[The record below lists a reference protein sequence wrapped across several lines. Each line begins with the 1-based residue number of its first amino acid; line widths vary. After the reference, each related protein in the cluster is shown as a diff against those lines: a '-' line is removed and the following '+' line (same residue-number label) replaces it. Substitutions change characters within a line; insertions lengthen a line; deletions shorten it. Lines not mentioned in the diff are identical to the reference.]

1 MLSFSLQLVNIP
13 ILSRIFPHLL
23 LQSSATRLKAKNTGW
38 MLVTSSSALMQLR
51 HWLQLIHSWL
61 TLVYLRQEY
70 NFVSSCP
77 SQHMQWSSRFSR
89 FLSSPPVTKLLSSP
103 PPLRAN
109 SYPIYS
115 SSPERGTELI
125 ISVFLKTGIVLT
137 LPRVP
142 WTATTTQHHKQSKA
156 EA

>member
-77 SQHMQWSSRFSR
+77 SQHIQWSSRFSR

-103 PPLRAN
+103 PPQSQFLANLQLLSWARNRVDNLCISENWHRFNIAQSALN
-109 SYPIYS
+109 SYDH
-115 SSPERGTELI
+115 
-125 ISVFLKTGIVLT
+125 
-137 LPRVP
+137 
-142 WTATTTQHHKQSKA
+142 TAP
-156 EA
+156 